1 MKHLL
6 IILSFLLLYSPVI
19 GDNHKVETLYLW
31 ETSSGTVWKG
41 YGDKEFQDYY
51 VGEWK
56 NGKPNGLGVM
66 IYTNYKSKYQF
77 IVKRKGKYIGEWKEG
92 KWNGQGI
99 HKNKFQ
105 DTFVGEFRNDI
116 YWEGTLYSIEGKI
129 EGKFENGQGTLENSS
144 QRYVGEYK
152 NGIRWNGKLYHLWKG
167 NVYDEDGT
175 LIYKYVNGKEIK
187 Q

>member
-6 IILSFLLLYSPVI
+6 ILLISILLLSSFLTSCEKKE
-19 GDNHKVETLYLW
+19 GTLYRW
-31 ETSSGTVWKG
+31 ETSSGVVWKG

-56 NGKPNGLGVM
+56 DGKPNGLGVM

-77 IVKRKGKYIGEWKEG
+77 IVKRKGKYIGEWKDG

-105 DTFVGEFRNDI
+105 TTFVGEFRNDI
-116 YWEGTLYSIEGKI
+116 YWEGTLYEYQGEII
-129 EGKFENGQGTLENSS
+129 GKFENGKGTVEDFTGK
-144 QRYVGEYK
+144 YVGGYK
-152 NGIRWNGKLYHLWKG
+152 NGIRWKGKMYDINGNLKY
-167 NVYDEDGT
+167 E
-175 LIYKYVNGKEIK
+175 YVNGKEIK

>member
-116 YWEGTLYSIEGKI
+116 YWEEHYIPLKERLKVSLRMVKEHWKI
-129 EGKFENGQGTLENSS
+129 RPKDMWGN
-144 QRYVGEYK
+144 
-152 NGIRWNGKLYHLWKG
+152 IRM
-167 NVYDEDGT
+167 E
-175 LIYKYVNGKEIK
+175 
-187 Q
+187 